1 MESLGGML
9 TTTFT
14 IKSYNFL
21 EPHKISYSVL
31 GGAAVQEASEKSKIH
46 DLILKDRKSLS
57 ITGVIDVDSFD
68 EETVVVYTDQGELT
82 VRGEN
87 LHIIKISLDSGDVSL
102 DGTITALVY
111 TDNGK
116 LGKQNFF
123 SRLFK

>member
-1 MESLGGML
+1 M
-9 TTTFT
+9 
-14 IKSYNFL
+14 
-21 EPHKISYSVL
+21 
-31 GGAAVQEASEKSKIH
+31 QEASEKSKIH